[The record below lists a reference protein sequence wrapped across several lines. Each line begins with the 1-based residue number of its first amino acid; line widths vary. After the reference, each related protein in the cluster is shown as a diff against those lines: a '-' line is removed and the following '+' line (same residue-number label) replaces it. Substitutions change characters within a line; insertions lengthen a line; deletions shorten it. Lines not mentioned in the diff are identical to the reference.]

1 MPGMGHSLRFT
12 LPDPRL
18 LTSMSDD
25 IALMSANRLAKLYR
39 SGELSPVEATQAA
52 LDRIERYNGVLS
64 AFNLVAAE
72 SALAAA
78 AEAEERWRLGAPRGP
93 LDGVPVSVKDILL
106 TKGWPTLR
114 GSKAIARDQ
123 AWQEDAPAVARLREH
138 GAVLLGK
145 TTTPEFG
152 WKGVTDSPLDGIT
165 RNPWNPATTPGG
177 SSGGAAA
184 ALAAGMG
191 ALALG
196 TDGGG
201 SVRIPAGFTGVVGM
215 KATFGRVPAY
225 PLSPFGTLANIGPMT
240 RSVTDAALLLNVMCE
255 PDPRDAYSLPYDG
268 ADYLHGLDEG
278 VEGLKIAYSAT
289 LGGHPV
295 DAEIATLV
303 SKAVDTLAGL
313 GAEIVEATPDF
324 PGAEEVFRMHWY
336 AGVANLLQRFDE
348 RAQAPMDPGLLE
360 VAAEARGYSLLDYL
374 NAVARREQLIV
385 AANSFHRTYD
395 LLVTPSLPIPAF
407 AAGEEVPV
415 GSGLTRWPAWTP
427 FSYPFNLTQQPAIS
441 VPCGLTAEGLP
452 AGLQIVGP
460 RFADA
465 LVLRAARAFEKAAP
479 WPFPNLETTLKR

>member
-1 MPGMGHSLRFT
+1 
-12 LPDPRL
+12 
-18 LTSMSDD
+18 MSDEL
-25 IALMSANRLAKLYR
+25 ALMTASRLAKLYR
-39 SGELSPVEATQAA
+39 AGALSPVEATKAT
-52 LDRIERYNGVLS
+52 LERIERYNDILK

-72 SALAAA
+72 AALAGAR
-78 AEAEERWRLGAPRGP
+78 ESEERWRLGAPRGP

-106 TKGWPTLR
+106 TRGWPTLR

-123 AWQEDAPAVARLREH
+123 AWEEDAPAVARLREH

-225 PLSPFGTLANIGPMT
+225 PLSPFGTLANIGPMS
-240 RSVTDAALLLNVMCE
+240 RSVTDCALLLNVICE
-255 PDPRDAYSLPYDG
+255 PDPRDAYSLPHDG
-268 ADYLHGLDEG
+268 ADHLHGLEEG

-289 LGGHPV
+289 LGSHTV
-295 DAEIATLV
+295 DPEIAALV
-303 SKAVDTLAGL
+303 SKAVDVLADL
-313 GAEIVEATPDF
+313 GAEVVETSLDLH
-324 PGAEEVFRMHWY
+324 GVDETFRKHWY
-336 AGVANLLQRFDE
+336 AGAANLLQRFDE
-348 RAQAPMDPGLLE
+348 AAQAAMDSGLQE
-360 VAAEARGYSLLDYL
+360 IAAEARRYSLLEYL
-374 NAVARREQLIV
+374 RAVAQREQLIV
-385 AANSFHRTYD
+385 AANRFHQSYD
-395 LLVTPSLPIPAF
+395 LLVTPTLPIPAF
-407 AAGEEVPV
+407 AAGAEVPP
-415 GSGLTRWPAWTP
+415 GSAMKRWPEWTP

-441 VPCGLTAEGLP
+441 VPCGLTSQGLP

-465 LVLRAARAFEKAAP
+465 LVLRAARAYETAKP
-479 WPFPNLETTLKR
+479 WPFPDLMKLVKA